1 MVRDIRDNVGFLQE
15 AKAALAEL
23 EAERAKSSRLQAEEK
38 RLTRGLAAAKKA
50 VEDEIETTISKRK
63 EEITL
68 SYDREI
74 SKTQGKLKKARDRRE
89 RAKDQGVKARI
100 SDETAQLREE
110 NRQLKLHNST
120 VFHQNGVPS
129 ICNTKFYY
137 ALYFTKGFKEVMIL
151 LLTFLIG
158 FLVVPCGIYWLIPD
172 HKLWMLI
179 LIYVVDIVLLCGA
192 YIALNNRTKVSHLDI
207 MKDARKNRDMID
219 ANKRKIRVIIK
230 AIEKDKN
237 EAVYNLGSYDRD
249 IASIEKELDEI
260 AGRKQEALG
269 VFENQTQ
276 KELQTEILE
285 NNREKL
291 ENMARQL
298 NQVSASSREL
308 SDSVQKKTIAFTD
321 EYGPYI
327 GQEFMQQEK
336 LDKLID
342 ILNQGLASSL
352 TEAQQIY
359 KNVK

>member
-1 MVRDIRDNVGFLQE
+1 MAREIRDNVGFLQE

-38 RLTRGLAAAKKA
+38 RLTRALAAEKKS
-50 VEDEIETTISKRK
+50 VEDAIESTIHKRK

-74 SKTQGKLKKARDRRE
+74 SKTQDKLKKARGRRE
-89 RAKDQGVKARI
+89 RAKDQGIKARI
-100 SDETAQLREE
+100 GNETAQLREE

-120 VFHQNGVPS
+120 VFHQNGIPS

-158 FLVVPCGIYWLIPD
+158 FLVIPCGIYWLIPERQ
-172 HKLWMLI
+172 LWMLI
-179 LIYVVDIVLLCGA
+179 LIYVADIVLLCGA
-192 YIALNNRTKVSHLDI
+192 YIALNNRTKVNHLEI
-207 MKDARKNRDMID
+207 MKDARKNRDMVD

-237 EAVYNLGSYDRD
+237 ESIYNLDSYDRE
-249 IASIEKELDEI
+249 IASVEGELGNI
-260 AGRKQEALG
+260 AERKQEALRI
-269 VFENQTQ
+269 FENQTK
-276 KELQTEILE
+276 KELQREIYE

-291 ENMARQL
+291 ENMTRQL
-298 NQVSASSREL
+298 GQVSASCREL
-308 SDSVQKKTIAFTD
+308 SDSVQRKTIAFTD

-342 ILNQGLASSL
+342 ILNQGLATSL